1 MSRPSDYRLI
11 VPEAWFRID
20 LEPGSREPAIAH
32 LVDQQFRGMENV
44 PQLKHQARAQFLKM
58 AQGAYA
64 NGGMELYVSLQTA
77 AGLPLSASLVVTLT
91 PLHRQED
98 MAVPPERLA
107 EVLARRADEVTLAS
121 LPAGTAVRARRRI
134 SGPDDQPPVTSLDV
148 HIPVPESSAY
158 LVLSFSTPLAP
169 LADAMVG
176 LFDSISE
183 TLRWI

>member
-11 VPEAWFRID
+11 VPEGWFRID
-20 LEPGSREPAIAH
+20 LEPGSRESAIGS
-32 LVDQQFRGMENV
+32 LVDQQFRGTGNV
-44 PQLKHQARAQFLKM
+44 PQLKHQARAQFIKM

-64 NGGMELYVSLQTA
+64 NGGIELYISLQAA

-91 PLHRQED
+91 PLHQQEG
-98 MAVPPERLA
+98 MLVPPGRLA
-107 EVLARRADEVTLAS
+107 EVLASRSDEVTLVG
-121 LPAGTAVRARRRI
+121 LPAGRAVRARRRI
-134 SGPDDQPPVTSLDV
+134 AGSEGRPQVTNLDV
-148 HIPVPESSAY
+148 HVPVPESSAY

-183 TLRWI
+183 TLRWM